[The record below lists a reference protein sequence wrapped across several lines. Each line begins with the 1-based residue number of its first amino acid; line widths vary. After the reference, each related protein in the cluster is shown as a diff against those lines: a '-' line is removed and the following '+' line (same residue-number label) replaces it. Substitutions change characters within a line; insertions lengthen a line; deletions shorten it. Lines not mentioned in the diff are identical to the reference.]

1 MGVCCARTESIN
13 EEVLNSFHKS
23 DNDLDI
29 LKVPEL
35 LYESKKYEKKML
47 NSSIN
52 DLISN
57 LTQAFGNIT
66 KKRTFIELFNRSL
79 KFQDNYTNSNY
90 LVYDLREHEDQTDN
104 FVKKMKHINYSY
116 DELKVLSQDKISN
129 FRRFINNKTII
140 FIFPDYNSSN
150 KVNNN
155 KIQIENNNNNSNRNN
170 NNGNIEQKI
179 IMYSELITMLIELKA
194 RINIFLFASCL
205 KYNKLSPHMIKIYDF
220 LEERKYEQL
229 PFILFS
235 YNHLSTLRKEGFV
248 FFSLHNNPN
257 NNNNFEYSSTFF
269 TEYSKTKIK
278 ELTENNNNNINENPF
293 KDNINYSF
301 WNKFNVTTMI
311 HMTNN
316 KEVEMKAFVPNET
329 SFLFS
334 GEIKE
339 YWLSSDIQILI
350 NKKEIIEDMCIWLRN
365 EMQKGNS
372 FEIHITNK
380 DIINK
385 DNYWFYI
392 VILIFWK
399 ITQIA
404 PKEIMKY
411 FEYKCIFI
419 DGIKD
424 KIKRNLFGIDNF
436 LKQFGLESDIPI

>member
-66 KKRTFIELFNRSL
+66 KKITFIELFNISL

-179 IMYSELITMLIELKA
+179 IMYSELITMLIEL
-194 RINIFLFASCL
+194 NHL
-205 KYNKLSPHMIKIYDF
+205 YTYIYDF
-220 LEERKYEQL
+220 QIYVEVVNLTFL
-229 PFILFS
+229 PLKNTLVQTLILKKLLIF
-235 YNHLSTLRKEGFV
+235 LIFV
-248 FFSLHNNPN
+248 FL
-257 NNNNFEYSSTFF
+257 
-269 TEYSKTKIK
+269 
-278 ELTENNNNNINENPF
+278 L
-293 KDNINYSF
+293 
-301 WNKFNVTTMI
+301 I
-311 HMTNN
+311 H
-316 KEVEMKAFVPNET
+316 
-329 SFLFS
+329 FL
-334 GEIKE
+334 
-339 YWLSSDIQILI
+339 
-350 NKKEIIEDMCIWLRN
+350 C
-365 EMQKGNS
+365 
-372 FEIHITNK
+372 
-380 DIINK
+380 
-385 DNYWFYI
+385 
-392 VILIFWK
+392 
-399 ITQIA
+399 
-404 PKEIMKY
+404 
-411 FEYKCIFI
+411 
-419 DGIKD
+419 
-424 KIKRNLFGIDNF
+424 
-436 LKQFGLESDIPI
+436 